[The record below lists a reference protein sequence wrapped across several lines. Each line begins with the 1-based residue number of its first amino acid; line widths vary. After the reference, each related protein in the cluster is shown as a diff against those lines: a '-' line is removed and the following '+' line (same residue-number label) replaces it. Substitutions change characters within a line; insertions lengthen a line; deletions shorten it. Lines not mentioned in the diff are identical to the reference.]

1 MTRVERDGNT
11 ANFALTRR
19 AGDLVFVSGQ
29 ASVEDGAIVPGTFAE
44 EMDRALANLRR
55 ALAAEG
61 LALSDVVQVT
71 AYVRD
76 PADLAEYN
84 SLYQRHFTAPLPART
99 TLTGCLSDRIRFEI
113 DAVAAGARRP
123 AP

>member
-1 MTRVERDGNT
+1 MGGARDGNT

-29 ASVEDGAIVPGTFAE
+29 ASVEDGVIAPGTFAE
-44 EMDRALANLRR
+44 EMDRAVGNLRR

-61 LALSDVVQVT
+61 LGLPDVVQVT
-71 AYVRD
+71 AYVHD
-76 PADLAEYN
+76 PAHVAEYN
-84 SLYQRHFTAPLPART
+84 TLYPRYFTPPLPART
-99 TLTGCLSDRIRFEI
+99 TLTGCLSDRIKFEI
-113 DAVAAGARRP
+113 DAVAAGTRGQ